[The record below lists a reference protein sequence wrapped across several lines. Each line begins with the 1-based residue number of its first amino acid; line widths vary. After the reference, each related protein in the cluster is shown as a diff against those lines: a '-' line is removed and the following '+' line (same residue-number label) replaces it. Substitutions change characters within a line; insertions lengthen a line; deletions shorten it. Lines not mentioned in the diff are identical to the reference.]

1 MFPQTR
7 QCKKHSLNSSLKL
20 AKTKNALRHQSCN
33 INSCGDYCVATTSRY
48 VEILYLKHFYKHI
61 VFTGEGDKIRN
72 KVIKDY
78 INVSVVID
86 IECGDTRNE

>member
-1 MFPQTR
+1 MGKYGFLQGAT
-7 QCKKHSLNSSLKL
+7 SF
-20 AKTKNALRHQSCN
+20 LRHHYHRHKAR
-33 INSCGDYCVATTSRY
+33 GDYCVATTSRY
-48 VEILYLKHFYKHI
+48 VEILYFKHFYKHI